1 MVKKTIIPATKKLG
15 KELIKEASPE
25 HKLRVCAYVRVST
38 DSEEQLESF
47 NAQIG
52 RYKRIIQ
59 EEHADTWEFVGIFAD
74 TESGTSIDKREE
86 FQDMMDK
93 CREGLIDLILVKQMS
108 RFGRNTINTLQAIY
122 ELRNLGVEVYFETD
136 ELYASNSKL
145 DFMLTMYSALAQE
158 ESRQQSV
165 RVSSG
170 IHERMESGNISK
182 RVRPILGFRK
192 DSFDKIY
199 IYEPE
204 AIAIRTVFMLF
215 VSNIK
220 MHDVDRFIRRDFAS
234 LNFSKTFR
242 TRMYEG
248 IISNPRYKGDVVLQ
262 KTFKSNYVNGM
273 IKRNKGERPIYIY
286 EGYHSYI
293 VPPPFFEYVQGFKSS
308 VNRKTYNANFSS
320 IFYCGLC
327 TRNLRCHERKDYR
340 RRDKFYTCHVG
351 KHSHDIYCSSPY
363 YDRDLLDRIFI
374 NILKNQTD
382 IKDVALRI
390 KETLKVILL
399 MSFGV
404 KKKFDLIK
412 VNTDLLEQQ
421 AELKKNEALEIQN
434 PDVIN
439 DEAFIN
445 NINSIKEKISSL
457 EKRRKEIKRKDYVGT
472 KEQRIDGWIDKL
484 LDENFNYSL
493 LADIHHYKIIIL
505 PNYELIVVKCKKEIA
520 KDDFRKL
527 IPTIIQKEKRFVE
540 YLETRKNGQ
549 IISYK
554 YSVVNECF

>member
-15 KELIKEASPE
+15 KELVKEASPE

-38 DSEEQLESF
+38 ESEEQLESF

-59 EEHADTWEFVGIFAD
+59 EEHADTWEYVGIFAD

-122 ELRNLGVEVYFETD
+122 ELRNLGVEVYFEAD

-182 RVRPILGFRK
+182 RVRPILGYRK
-192 DSFDKIY
+192 DTFDKIY

-204 AIAIRTVFMLF
+204 AIAVRTVFMLF
-215 VSNIK
+215 ASNIK

-242 TRMYEG
+242 TRMYDG

-293 VPPPFFEYVQGFKSS
+293 VPPPFFDYAQGFKSS
-308 VNRKTYNANFSS
+308 VNNKIYNANFSS

-327 TRNLRCHERKDYR
+327 TRNLRCHERKDNR
-340 RRDKFYTCHVG
+340 RHDKFYTCHVG

-374 NILKNQTD
+374 NILKNQID

-399 MSFGV
+399 MSFGT

-439 DEAFIN
+439 DETFMN
-445 NINSIKEKISSL
+445 NLNSIKERISSL
-457 EKRRKEIKRKDYVGT
+457 EKQRKEIKRKDYAGT

-493 LADIHHYKIIIL
+493 LADIHHYKMIVL
-505 PNYELIVVKCKKEIA
+505 PNYKLIIVKCKKEIT
-520 KDDFRKL
+520 KDEFRKL
-527 IPTIIQKEKRFVE
+527 IPSIIQKEKRFVE
-540 YLETRKNGQ
+540 SLETRKSGQ
-549 IISYK
+549 IVSYK
-554 YSVVNECF
+554 YSIVVI

>member
-1 MVKKTIIPATKKLG
+1 
-15 KELIKEASPE
+15 
-25 HKLRVCAYVRVST
+25 
-38 DSEEQLESF
+38 
-47 NAQIG
+47 
-52 RYKRIIQ
+52 
-59 EEHADTWEFVGIFAD
+59 
-74 TESGTSIDKREE
+74 
-86 FQDMMDK
+86 
-93 CREGLIDLILVKQMS
+93 
-108 RFGRNTINTLQAIY
+108 
-122 ELRNLGVEVYFETD
+122 
-136 ELYASNSKL
+136 
-145 DFMLTMYSALAQE
+145 MLTMYSALAQE

-165 RVSSG
+165 RVSSD

-182 RVRPILGFRK
+182 RVRPILGYRK
-192 DSFDKIY
+192 DSFDKVY

-204 AIAIRTVFMLF
+204 AIAIRIVFMLS
-215 VSNIK
+215 VVKIK

-234 LNFSKTFR
+234 LNISKTFR
-242 TRMYEG
+242 TRMYES

-262 KTFKSNYVNGM
+262 KTFKNNCVNGM

-293 VPPPFFEYVQGFKSS
+293 VPPPFFDYVQGFKSS

-327 TRNLRCHERKDYR
+327 TRNLMCHERKDYR
-340 RRDKFYTCHVG
+340 RYDKFYTCHIS

-363 YDRDLLDRIFI
+363 YDRDLLDHIII

-399 MSFGV
+399 MSFGA
-404 KKKFDLIK
+404 KKRFDLIK
-412 VNTDLLEQQ
+412 VNADLLEQQ
-421 AELKKNEALEIQN
+421 AELKKNEALEIRN

-439 DEAFIN
+439 DEAFIDN
-445 NINSIKEKISSL
+445 LNSIKEKISSL
-457 EKRRKEIKRKDYVGT
+457 EKQRKDIKRKNYAGT

-493 LADIHHYKIIIL
+493 LADIHHYKMIIL
-505 PNYELIVVKCKKEIA
+505 PNYELIVVKCKNEMS

-527 IPTIIQKEKRFVE
+527 IPTIVQKEKRFAE
-540 YLETRKNGQ
+540 SLETRKNGQ
-549 IISYK
+549 IVSYK
-554 YSVVNECF
+554 FSIVRI

>member
-182 RVRPILGFRK
+182 RVRPILGYRK

-242 TRMYEG
+242 TRMYDG

-308 VNRKTYNANFSS
+308 VNRKTYNANFSP

-340 RRDKFYTCHVG
+340 RHDKFYTCHIG

-363 YDRDLLDRIFI
+363 YDRDLLDHIFI

-399 MSFGV
+399 MSFGA

-412 VNTDLLEQQ
+412 VNADLLEQQ

-439 DEAFIN
+439 DKSFIN
-445 NINSIKEKISSL
+445 NLNSIKEKISSL
-457 EKRRKEIKRKDYVGT
+457 EKQRKDIKRKDYVGT

-493 LADIHHYKIIIL
+493 LADIHHYKMIVL
-505 PNYELIVVKCKKEIA
+505 PNYELIVVKCKKETT

-527 IPTIIQKEKRFVE
+527 IPTIIQKEKRFVDS
-540 YLETRKNGQ
+540 LETRKSGQ
-549 IISYK
+549 IVSYK
-554 YSVVNECF
+554 YSIVYI

>member
-122 ELRNLGVEVYFETD
+122 ELRNLGVEVYFETE

-158 ESRQQSV
+158 ESHQQSV

-182 RVRPILGFRK
+182 RVRPILGYRK

-242 TRMYEG
+242 TRMYES

-262 KTFKSNYVNGM
+262 KTFKSNYVSGM

-293 VPPPFFEYVQGFKSS
+293 VPPQFFEYVQGFKSS

-327 TRNLRCHERKDYR
+327 TRNLMCHQRKDYR
-340 RRDKFYTCHVG
+340 RKDRFYTCHIG

-363 YDRDLLDRIFI
+363 YDRDLLDNIFI

-399 MSFGV
+399 MSFGA

-434 PDVIN
+434 SDVIN
-439 DEAFIN
+439 DELFIN
-445 NINSIKEKISSL
+445 NLYFIKERISLL
-457 EKRRKEIKRKDYVGT
+457 EKQRRDIKRKDYAGT
-472 KEQRIDGWIDKL
+472 KEQRIDSWIDKL

-493 LADIHHYKIIIL
+493 LADIHHYKMIVL
-505 PNYELIVVKCKKEIA
+505 PNYELIIVKCKEEIA
-520 KDDFRKL
+520 KDEFRKL
-527 IPTIIQKEKRFVE
+527 IPAIIQKEKRFVDS
-540 YLETRKNGQ
+540 LEIKKNGT
-549 IISYK
+549 IINYSYAI
-554 YSVVNECF
+554 FTIRG